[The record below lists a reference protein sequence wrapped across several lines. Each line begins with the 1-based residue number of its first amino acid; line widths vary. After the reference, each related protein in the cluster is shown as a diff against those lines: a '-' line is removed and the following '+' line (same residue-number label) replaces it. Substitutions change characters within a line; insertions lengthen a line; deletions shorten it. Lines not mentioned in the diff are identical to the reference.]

1 MAEPIAIAVV
11 GHTNAGKTS
20 LLRTLTR
27 RSGFGEVSDRPGTT
41 RHVESVD
48 LRIDGRPAVRL
59 LDTPGLEDP
68 VGLLA
73 ALGPLRADMTPPQR
87 IRAFLQSA
95 DARGRFEQEAK
106 VLRALLDVD
115 AALFVVDCREPVVA
129 KFRCEVEILAA
140 CGKPVLPVLNFVR
153 DEAAREATWQALLS
167 DFALHALVRF
177 DAVAPYAGAEQR
189 LYRDLRTL
197 LPSRDAELNAM
208 TEFLE
213 AERLARQEG
222 SLRVIAE
229 TLVDVVA
236 ARVTLERDEAAEAGR
251 KAKALAALRTD
262 TLRRAQR
269 GVQEL
274 LQVHAFRPD
283 EADLRLLP
291 WLDGRWESDLFD
303 AETLLDAGKK
313 LGTGAAVGAS
323 IGLAADAALAGL
335 SLGTG
340 AAIGAVLGGAASQG
354 FGLMGRRLRNYA
366 LGREELSIEDAVVVA
381 IARRLLA
388 LLAILEARGHAASA
402 KVDLDTAATAAPA
415 DGGLEPLLKAL
426 RPARSHPEWEQ
437 AESPSRTATLEAAM
451 RTLRTAAACT
461 AAPET
466 LPARAEQR

>member
-41 RHVESVD
+41 RHVESID
-48 LRIDGRPAVRL
+48 LRIDGRAAVRF

-68 VGLLA
+68 TGLLA

-95 DARGRFEQEAK
+95 DAQDRFEQEAK

-153 DEAAREATWQALLS
+153 DEASREARWQALLS

-177 DAVAPYAGAEQR
+177 DAVAPYAGAEER

-197 LPSRDAELNAM
+197 LPSRDGELNEVAAY
-208 TEFLE
+208 LE
-213 AERLARQEG
+213 GERLARREA
-222 SLRVIAE
+222 SRRVIAE
-229 TLVDVVA
+229 TLVDGVA
-236 ARVTLERDEAAEAGR
+236 ARVTLSRDELADAGH
-251 KAKALAALRTD
+251 KAKALAALRAD
-262 TLRRAQR
+262 VLKRAQR
-269 GVQEL
+269 GVHEL
-274 LQVHAFRPD
+274 LQVHAFSPD
-283 EADLRLLP
+283 EADLRVLP

-340 AAIGAVLGGAASQG
+340 AAIGAVIGGAASQG
-354 FGLMGRRLRNYA
+354 FGPMGRRLRNLA
-366 LGREELSIEDAVVVA
+366 LGREDLSLEDAVVQV

-388 LLAILEARGHAASA
+388 LAALLETRGHAASA
-402 KVDLDTAATAAPA
+402 KVDLDDAAGTVP

-426 RPARSHPEWEQ
+426 RPARSHPEWAQ
-437 AESPSRTATLEAAM
+437 AGSESRPRAETVEAV
-451 RTLRTAAACT
+451 AAALGE
-461 AAPET
+461 AVVVADRKPS
-466 LPARAEQR
+466 LF

>member
-1 MAEPIAIAVV
+1 MADPIEIAVV

-20 LLRTLTR
+20 LLRTLAR
-27 RSGFGEVSDRPGTT
+27 RSDFGEVSDRPGTT

-48 LRIDGRPAVRL
+48 LRVEGRPAVRY

-68 VGLLA
+68 TGLLA

-87 IRAFLQSA
+87 IRAFLQGA
-95 DARGRFEQEAK
+95 DARDRFEQEAK
-106 VLRALLDVD
+106 VLRALLGVD
-115 AALFVVDCREPVVA
+115 AALFVIDCREPVVA

-153 DEAAREATWQALLS
+153 DEASREAAWQALLS

-197 LPSRDAELNAM
+197 LPSRDAELGEVAAY
-208 TEFLE
+208 LD
-213 AERLARQEG
+213 AERLARREA
-222 SLRVIAE
+222 SRRVIAE
-229 TLVDVVA
+229 TLVDVTA
-236 ARVTLERDEAAEAGR
+236 ARVMLDRDELADAGR
-251 KAKALAALRTD
+251 KAEAVAALRAD
-262 TLRRAQR
+262 ALRCAQR
-269 GVQEL
+269 GVHEL
-274 LQVHAFRPD
+274 LGVHAFSAD

-303 AETLLDAGKK
+303 AGTLLDAGRK

-340 AAIGAVLGGAASQG
+340 AAIGAVIGGAASQG
-354 FGLMGRRLRNYA
+354 FGPMGRRLRNYA
-366 LGREELSIEDAVVVA
+366 LGREEVSVEDAVVLA

-388 LLAILEARGHAASA
+388 LVVLLETRGHAASA
-402 KVDLDTAATAAPA
+402 RIDLDAAGAAA
-415 DGGLEPLLKAL
+415 SEGALEPLLKAL
-426 RPARSHPEWEQ
+426 RPARSHPEWVLS
-437 AESPSRTATLEAAM
+437 ASRPRAGTVEAVAGA
-451 RTLRTAAACT
+451 LRAVVGAARDSMSSG
-461 AAPET
+461 P
-466 LPARAEQR
+466 

>member
-1 MAEPIAIAVV
+1 MADAPIAIAVV

-27 RSGFGEVSDRPGTT
+27 RRDFGEVSDRPGTT

-48 LRIDGRPAVRL
+48 LRIDGRTAVRY

-73 ALGPLRADMTPPQR
+73 TLGPLRADMTPPQR
-87 IRAFLQSA
+87 LRAFLQGA
-95 DARGRFEQEAK
+95 DARDRFEQEAK
-106 VLRALLDVD
+106 VLRALLGVD
-115 AALFVVDCREPVVA
+115 AAFFVVDCREPVVA

-153 DEAAREATWQALLS
+153 DAASREAAWQALLA
-167 DFALHALVRF
+167 DFSLHALVRF

-197 LPSRDAELNAM
+197 LPARDGELGEVAGY
-208 TEFLE
+208 LE
-213 AERLARQEG
+213 AERLARREAG
-222 SLRVIAE
+222 LRAIAG
-229 TLVDVVA
+229 TLVDAAA
-236 ARVTLERDEAAEAGR
+236 ARVMLGRDDLADARHKAAAV
-251 KAKALAALRTD
+251 AALRAD

-269 GVQEL
+269 GVHEL
-274 LQVHAFRPD
+274 LQVHAFGTD

-303 AETLLDAGKK
+303 PSTLLDAGRK

-340 AAIGAVLGGAASQG
+340 AAIGAVIGGAASQG
-354 FGLMGRRLRNYA
+354 FGPMGRRLRNYA
-366 LGREELSIEDAVVVA
+366 LGREEVSVEDAVLLA

-388 LLAILEARGHAASA
+388 LVDLLETRGHAASTRI
-402 KVDLDTAATAAPA
+402 DLDAAGGATAG
-415 DGGLEPLLKAL
+415 DGLEPLLKAL
-426 RPARSHPEWEQ
+426 RPARSHPQWAQGASGPRGE
-437 AESPSRTATLEAAM
+437 TVEAV
-451 RTLRTAAACT
+451 AAALRAIAL
-461 AAPET
+461 AAPESM
-466 LPARAEQR
+466 PSGS